1 MKILFQARGASL
13 QALILVVLSIVFMVV
28 DQRFQHLEV
37 VRSNI
42 SLAISPLRYLVSL
55 PATAGNWGGDW
66 FTSHSDLL
74 NEHDALKPESR
85 LLSASL
91 QKL

>member
-13 QALILVVLSIVFMVV
+13 QALFLVVLSIVIMVV
-28 DQRFQHLEV
+28 DHRFQHLEI

-55 PATAGNWGGDW
+55 PATGW
-66 FTSHSDLL
+66 
-74 NEHDALKPESR
+74 
-85 LLSASL
+85 
-91 QKL
+91 